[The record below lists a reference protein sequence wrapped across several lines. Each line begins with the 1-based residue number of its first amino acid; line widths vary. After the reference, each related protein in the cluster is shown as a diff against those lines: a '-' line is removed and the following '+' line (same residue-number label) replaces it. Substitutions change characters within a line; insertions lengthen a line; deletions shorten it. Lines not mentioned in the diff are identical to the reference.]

1 MFSYNPAQRPVVQSW
16 ISLTT
21 GYPKIQSKLPNSL
34 LINFDIIIIS
44 SEIWT
49 SRSFRSE
56 EFEINRRAEIY
67 IKLKQQ
73 VKF

>member
-44 SEIWT
+44 SEILPGPVGV
-49 SRSFRSE
+49 FV
-56 EFEINRRAEIY
+56 
-67 IKLKQQ
+67 LKSL
-73 VKF
+73 K